1 MAARQRDVSR
11 TSRGDVSRTARGE
24 GDAKRNCTGAAQTAR
39 AFPLR
44 VEGGRP
50 GACLSVAMFHYA
62 MNDPSCVAD
71 AGKERAAAATRKAA
85 ERAAR
90 RELRAARLAAALK
103 GRPAGAPPVAAEA
116 DSDSEEDDTPK
127 DAAPG
132 VTPPDSA
139 APADAA
145 APPPAADA
153 SASAP
158 PSGPREKLAAAA
170 AAAFLKAHAASDAVG
185 LTDAF
190 EQAQRAARLANAAA
204 ASATAAAL
212 GACGLRRAPAG
223 VDDDDD
229 AESESSSMAPGP
241 SGRTLA
247 QECKDAGNA
256 AFKRGKFEAA
266 LRSYTRAADLDDKS
280 AVYQANRAA
289 ALMQLKR
296 PGEAAEACVAA
307 LSIDAGNARARQRLA
322 TLCTDGALLDAT
334 IAAADARPNLGV
346 LSAQLRC
353 VAAARLEGR
362 GYFENGEF
370 GRAEVAYGRGLAAA
384 TDAGPRGAPP
394 PPGAALLLCNRAAAR
409 AALGRHSEALEDAD
423 AALALAPSYE
433 KAAARRAVEVR
444 LLADTARATAT
455 SERDAVVAELR
466 SLGVPVPDVERG
478 AALGDNAWGRAPCA
492 ACVPL
497 GRDARACRA
506 SFGHVT
512 PDIEPATWRVGGR
525 VRFSRR
531 AAAVGRGA
539 SIGASLAT
547 VAGAAAAAEGDE
559 LTVEGTIVGFD
570 WPSGL
575 HGVARDRGKG
585 TLHVRLRACQDLTY
599 MAPSA
604 AALPDVS

>member
-1 MAARQRDVSR
+1 
-11 TSRGDVSRTARGE
+11 
-24 GDAKRNCTGAAQTAR
+24 
-39 AFPLR
+39 
-44 VEGGRP
+44 
-50 GACLSVAMFHYA
+50 MFHYA
-62 MNDPSCVAD
+62 MNAPSCVVD
-71 AGKERAAAATRKAA
+71 AAADHAAAVKRKTD
-85 ERAAR
+85 ERTAR
-90 RELRAARLAAALK
+90 REQRAARLAAALK
-103 GRPAGAPPVAAEA
+103 GRAAGAPPVAVEA
-116 DSDSEEDDTPK
+116 DSDSEDSDASS

-145 APPPAADA
+145 AATPAADA

-158 PSGPREKLAAAA
+158 PSGPREKMAAAA
-170 AAAFLKAHAASDAVG
+170 AAAYLKAHAASDAVG

-204 ASATAAAL
+204 ATAAAAAL
-212 GACGLRRAPAG
+212 GACGLMRAPAG
-223 VDDDDD
+223 VDEEDGD
-229 AESESSSMAPGP
+229 AESERSSMAPGP

-296 PGEAAEACVAA
+296 PAEAAEACVAA
-307 LSIDAGNARARQRLA
+307 LAIDGGNARARQRLA
-322 TLCTDGALLDAT
+322 TLCTDGAVLDAT
-334 IAAADARPNLGV
+334 LAAADARPNLGV
-346 LSAQLRC
+346 LSKQLRC

-370 GRAEVAYGRGLAAA
+370 GRAEAAYGRGLAAA
-384 TDAGPRGAPP
+384 TDAGPRGDPP

-444 LLADTARATAT
+444 LLADTARAAAT
-455 SERDAVVAELR
+455 SERDAVAAELR

-506 SFGHVT
+506 SFGHHT

-559 LTVEGTIVGFD
+559 LMVEGNIVGFD

-575 HGVARDRGKG
+575 HAVARDRGKG

-599 MAPSA
+599 VAPSV
-604 AALPDVS
+604 AALPDAN